1 MIGNAWHRRRIL
13 QALALAPF
21 AGRAW
26 ASQTDAFPDHV
37 TLLIAGP
44 SGGGLDEV
52 GRTLASKLQQHMP
65 AGTAVAALSIGG
77 VDGVTGANQFATQTG
92 LDGGTAMLVP
102 GAAVLAWLA
111 GDSRVHFDPS
121 RWLPIIARTAPAIAS
136 GHAEAELRLRGGIIA
151 RTAPAIV
158 VGHAIRPGRRVRV
171 AAGSA
176 ISPALAAMLAFDLL
190 GAEVQPVFGL
200 GDPATALSALQA
212 GHVEAVL
219 LHGSAPL
226 ESLAADYPAAQPQFS
241 FGVPTGD
248 GAYRRDDAAPEIPT
262 LLEYNTALGR
272 PAPAGP
278 RFEAWC
284 CAAGAVQLQ
293 YALVLPSLTP
303 PSGVALWHEAG
314 AHALAP
320 DSDGAILYAS
330 AASVLLRS
338 LNPRGA
344 TLLDLRGWL
353 ADRLGWQPG

>member
-121 RWLPIIARTAPAIAS
+121 RWLP
-136 GHAEAELRLRGGIIA
+136 IIA